1 MPHPVKLTLAI
12 GPPIK
17 VPKPAEVGTEPPTE
31 LVEKVH
37 AEYVA
42 AVRALFES
50 HKESAGYGD
59 RQLNIVS
66 AGEKPPKEK
75 KGQ

>member
-17 VPKPAEVGTEPPTE
+17 VPKPAEAGKEPPPE

-37 AEYVA
+37 AQYVE
-42 AVRALFES
+42 AVHALFEA

-66 AGEKPPKEK
+66 ANPRKEK
-75 KGQ
+75 KSQ